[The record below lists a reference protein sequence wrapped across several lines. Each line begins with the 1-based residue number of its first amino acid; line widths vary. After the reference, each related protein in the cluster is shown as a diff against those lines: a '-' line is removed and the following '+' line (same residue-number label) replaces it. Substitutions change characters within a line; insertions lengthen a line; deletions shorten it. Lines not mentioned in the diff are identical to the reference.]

1 LSRWYGPQMSAV
13 VPRSTSLGARAA
25 RLGLKLL
32 RWKVEPCEMPP
43 NHSVMLALPH
53 TTNFDGVLL
62 VLVTRSIGL
71 DASWMVKD
79 LWVKPPFGW
88 ITKRVGAVP
97 VDRRKSN
104 GMVGQMVERFENL
117 DSFHLMVPP
126 EGTRGL
132 TEHWKSGFYRIAT
145 TADVPVVP
153 TSLDYRTRR
162 AIFGPALK
170 MTGERS
176 VDMDGIRSYYEGLG
190 GGAMARHPEKFGP
203 VRLDDES

>member
-1 LSRWYGPQMSAV
+1 MSPV
-13 VPRSTSLGARAA
+13 VPRPTTLGARTA

-32 RWKVEPCEMPP
+32 RWKFEPSEMPP
-43 NHSVMLALPH
+43 DHAVILALPH
-53 TTNFDGVLL
+53 TTNLDGVLL

-88 ITKRVGAVP
+88 ITKRVGAVT

-104 GMVGQMVERFENL
+104 GMVGQMVERFDDL
-117 DSFHLMVPP
+117 DQFQLLIPP

-145 TADVPVVP
+145 TANVPVV
-153 TSLDYRTRR
+153 TSYLDYRTRR
-162 AIFGPALK
+162 AGFGPAIV

-176 VDMDGIRSYYEGLG
+176 VDMDTIRSHYDGLG
-190 GGAMARHPEKFGP
+190 GGAMARHPDKFGP
-203 VRLDDES
+203 IRLDDES

>member
-1 LSRWYGPQMSAV
+1 
-13 VPRSTSLGARAA
+13 
-25 RLGLKLL
+25 
-32 RWKVEPCEMPP
+32 MPP